1 MPQQQQVRQR
11 QKRDPLSVEDQT
23 RLKDRLN
30 ASYSADIL
38 NIARHFGTR
47 PLATS
52 ARVTDIDSSG
62 ITIEWQ
68 WADASTRKSATDDM
82 QFAFRELT
90 GPSSVL
96 HEVSNLA
103 LEAHKA
109 LGLAHEPQLTK
120 DKREI
125 DAKNLVDFTFRLPS
139 VPAMASILFGI
150 WLLAYM
156 ALVTNV
162 HPSLAFIRAFV
173 SQDTC
178 YHLLVWALIVH
189 ALEAGAVYAFCYLL
203 KIIQPQQ
210 MNTETQAKWTLG
222 VAMFGLA
229 CLHDFAQRV
238 ARQFAIAGR

>member
-1 MPQQQQVRQR
+1 QQARQR
-11 QKRDPLSVEDQT
+11 QKRDPLSAEDQEK
-23 RLKDRLN
+23 LKDRLN

-38 NIARHFGTR
+38 NIGRHFGSR

-52 ARVTDIDSSG
+52 ARVTDIDSNG

-68 WADASTRKSATDDM
+68 WADASSRKSATDEM
-82 QFAFRELT
+82 QFTFRDVT

-96 HEVSNLA
+96 QEVSNLA

-109 LGLAHEPQLTK
+109 LGLSHEPHLTR

-125 DAKNLVDFTFRLPS
+125 DAKSLVDFTFRLPGI
-139 VPAMASILFGI
+139 PAMASILFGL

-156 ALVTNV
+156 ALVADV
-162 HPSLAFIRAFV
+162 HPNLRFIRNFV
-173 SQDTC
+173 SQNTC

-203 KIIQPQQ
+203 KVIQPQQ
-210 MNTETQAKWTLG
+210 MNSELQMKWTLG
-222 VAMFGLA
+222 VALFGLG
-229 CLHDFAQRV
+229 CLHDFAKRV
-238 ARQFAIAGR
+238 SRQFVLAGAS